1 MTTQNPERMSEQTVF
16 KPHVLSVSGNANR
29 VGNIKHNSINTQRNP
44 FSEDMN
50 RPSHALTEDSE
61 FQPMNSEYKSAA
73 HMENMKYLPNVY
85 EPKSESKKKG
95 LKTCVFL
102 ILATVFCVGFLYM
115 RQMRLNKQASQSM
128 GSQASQ
134 TVGDY
139 ATMTK
144 DYGNKMFRAGQQQAA
159 VYEERARAMDK
170 QECLDNVC
178 LAAVLAAVT
187 AFIGLDI
194 WGMVSLCEEPG
205 RCCSD
210 QSYDELSPRQKEIYD
225 ENACCWGC
233 NCSLRVLT
241 LCINS
246 FTCCQIICRLHSE
259 IDEQDSGNETYYY
272 AVEEPKAETQ
282 PPVEKTCEVK
292 DQQKFLALPAAATTT
307 QQAAPADAASSAA
320 AVTTA

>member
-1 MTTQNPERMSEQTVF
+1 MASTHPERMSEQTVF
-16 KPHVLSVSGNANR
+16 KPHVLSGNANR

-73 HMENMKYLPNVY
+73 HMENIKYLPNVY

-102 ILATVFCVGFLYM
+102 ILASVFCVGFFLTRSM
-115 RQMRLNKQASQSM
+115 RMNNANNMAMS
-128 GSQASQ
+128 GSNSASQ
-134 TVGDY
+134 TMGDY
-139 ATMTK
+139 AAMTK

-159 VYEERARAMDK
+159 AVQAQAAAMDK

-187 AFIGLDI
+187 AFIGMDI
-194 WGMVSLCEEPG
+194 CGMVNLCEQPG
-205 RCCSD
+205 RCCSGV
-210 QSYDELSPRQKEIYD
+210 SYDELSQRQKEIYD
-225 ENACCWGC
+225 ENDCCWGC
-233 NCSLRVLT
+233 NFALRVLT

-246 FTCCQIICRLHSE
+246 FTCCQIICRLHAE
-259 IDEQDSGNETYYY
+259 IDEKDSGSETYYY
-272 AVEEPKAETQ
+272 VVEEPKSSTKEVQ
-282 PPVEKTCEVK
+282 PPADANTCDAK
-292 DQQKFLALPAAATTT
+292 DSGKFLA
-307 QQAAPADAASSAA
+307 APAASSGSAA
-320 AVTTA
+320 ASKK